1 MPESHEITAEQLRL
15 HGYTPSRLN
24 NRCCRIAP
32 GSYIY
37 SRRFNHRRPNYG
49 SGARQGL
56 LKAWHQHWPF
66 SELKLL
72 GYSLVEPD
80 VGDVFTAYS
89 QEYMEHRGQVS
100 AAEAK

>member
-1 MPESHEITAEQLRL
+1 LAGIETVSHASGDVFKLHQQLR
-15 HGYTPSRLN
+15 
-24 NRCCRIAP
+24 RCQPRDITL
-32 GSYIY
+32 S
-37 SRRFNHRRPNYG
+37 SET
-49 SGARQGL
+49 RQGL